1 MANTDAPLGVT
12 NSGPPE
18 AFEAHRRGYLDAMH
32 HRPYPPEY
40 ETWDRA
46 LALNYEL
53 GRARLAELRGLRGKG
68 VRWREGETSLKQ
80 AMTRLL
86 GAQEAERFSRESLAL
101 FNEAAP
107 P

>member
-1 MANTDAPLGVT
+1 
-12 NSGPPE
+12 
-18 AFEAHRRGYLDAMH
+18 
-32 HRPYPPEY
+32 
-40 ETWDRA
+40 

-53 GRARLAELRGLRGKG
+53 GRARYAELKGIRGKG
-68 VRWREGETSLKQ
+68 VRWREGETLKQ